1 MEHFESYY
9 HNLFSPKVN
18 SALPNA
24 NVLVCI
30 YVDTIHFKATI
41 CDSFTI
47 HPHISLVFQFLE
59 NGLLFEQS
67 KHLRSMLLGFA
78 VYKLTFCK
86 QHKDR
91 RATQRS

>member
-30 YVDTIHFKATI
+30 YVDTKHFKATI
-41 CDSFTI
+41 CYSFTI
-47 HPHISLVFQFLE
+47 HPHILKGWKVFQFLE
-59 NGLLFEQS
+59 KGLLFEHEQTLTEYDS
-67 KHLRSMLLGFA
+67 RFCSLLA
-78 VYKLTFCK
+78 DLL
-86 QHKDR
+86 
-91 RATQRS
+91 